1 MRHEESVVRVICLG
15 PGKERI
21 QKVIERHGD
30 ESSTLEDRLAGD
42 DHRLDGANFVVSYGY
57 SHIVPA
63 ALAQRFR
70 NRAINLHISLLPW
83 NRGSDPNLWSFL
95 EDSPKGVTIHYLDEG
110 IDTGDIL
117 AQRALEFLPD
127 ETLRSTYDKACAAVE
142 DLFEE
147 HWPTIRSGELKSVR
161 QPAGGSF
168 HRYSERK
175 AFEHLLAA
183 GWDTPV
189 SAITGR
195 ALVRQA

>member
-1 MRHEESVVRVICLG
+1 VICLG
-15 PGKERI
+15 PEKERI
-21 QKVIERHGD
+21 QRVIKRHGD
-30 ESSTLEDRLAGD
+30 ESSTFEDRLASN
-42 DHRLDGANFVVSYGY
+42 DHRLADADFIVSYGY

-63 ALAQRFR
+63 ALAHRFR

-95 EDSPKGVTIHYLDEG
+95 EDSPKGVTIHYLDDG

-147 HWPTIRSGELKSVR
+147 HWPKIRSCKLKSIQ

-168 HRYSERK
+168 HRYSDRTV
-175 AFEHLLAA
+175 FEHLLTA

-195 ALVRQA
+195 ALLRQT